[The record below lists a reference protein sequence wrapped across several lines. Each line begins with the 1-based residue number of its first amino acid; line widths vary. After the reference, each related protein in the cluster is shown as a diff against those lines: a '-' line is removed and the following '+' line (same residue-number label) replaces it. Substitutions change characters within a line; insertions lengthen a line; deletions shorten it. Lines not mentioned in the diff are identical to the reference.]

1 MSLLGGIR
9 LYKIITNSK
18 LLYILLLGF
27 CQEVV
32 IVQEA
37 MIYGK
42 APLLMALKDGVKGR
56 GQMPVKSSM
65 VP

>member
-1 MSLLGGIR
+1 
-9 LYKIITNSK
+9 
-18 LLYILLLGF
+18 
-27 CQEVV
+27 
-32 IVQEA
+32 

-65 VP
+65 SLVLQMPIVFPMDLGPQNVYAKRGGLVINV

>member
-1 MSLLGGIR
+1 M
-9 LYKIITNSK
+9 
-18 LLYILLLGF
+18 YILLLGF

-65 VP
+65 VQ